1 MKKLLVLV
9 LIFAMASLANAGSI
23 TPSSAQPFV
32 ITLTAADAAAAADAF
47 IDYTPLV
54 AAGLNVNLAT
64 ITPGAASVANLFVF
78 TAAVDGADVYSVAM
92 GHTANWAGGA
102 VLATIDLNGDAANV
116 GTVPVTLDLYDSD
129 LNVTGHVT
137 VMIPE
142 PATIAVLSLGGLL
155 LRRKK

>member
-1 MKKLLVLV
+1 MKKMLTLVLV
-9 LIFAMASLANAGSI
+9 LAIASLANAGLY
-23 TPSSAQPFV
+23 TASSTQPFV

-92 GHTANWAGGA
+92 GHTADWASGA
-102 VLATIDLNGDAANV
+102 VLATIDLNGAAPNV
-116 GTVPVTLDLYDSD
+116 GSTPVTLNLLDAD
-129 LNVTGHVT
+129 LNTIGSVS

-142 PATIAVLSLGGLL
+142 PITMALLGIGGLFF
-155 LRRKK
+155 RRKK